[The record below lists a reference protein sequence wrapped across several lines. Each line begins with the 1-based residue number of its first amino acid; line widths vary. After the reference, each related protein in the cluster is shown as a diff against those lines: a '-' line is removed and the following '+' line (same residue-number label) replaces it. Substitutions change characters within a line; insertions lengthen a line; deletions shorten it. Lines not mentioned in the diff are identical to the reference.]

1 MCGIFGIYNFKR
13 PRSVSDECLHKACE
27 MIRHRGPDDEG
38 IYRDEDNGLFLAH
51 RRLSILDVS
60 SMGHQPM
67 QNPDGTLVVTYN
79 GEIYNYLEIRAD
91 LIRLGHT
98 FRSECD
104 TEVLLHAYEQWGIEC
119 LDRFN
124 GMFAFCLWDRPR
136 RKLILVRDRLGIKPL
151 YYLEDPYGIAFA
163 SEVKAFRVIP
173 EVRFAAE
180 EKYIPVFLRDGY
192 VAGEETF
199 FRGVRK
205 IPPGTSLEIEGGKV
219 QRKRYWDIAFRT
231 EEGVSEQEWEERL
244 DVLLE
249 ESVNLRLRSDVPVGV
264 FLSGGLDSTSIV
276 AFLHGKSGI
285 PIKTFS
291 VGYKSGKGY
300 DETPF
305 ARIAA
310 KRYQTDHREY
320 FVTAEEFRDFIPS
333 YVWFMDEPISEAA
346 GISLYFISRLAKE
359 HVTVILSGEGSD
371 ELFGGYDIYR
381 YMLWMERYRTLPGFL
396 RKGINAVGRRI
407 TPRGSRSRKYFELAA
422 LPLER
427 RYRGVSFLPGSA
439 LDGVCV
445 DLRLEGF
452 QDPSE
457 EMWEKVF
464 AETAG
469 WGDLNRLLHADTKT
483 WLVDDILVKADKMTM
498 ANSLELR
505 VPFLDYRI
513 VELAAAMPVQMKV
526 RGNVKKYVLKRTVRG
541 RVPDEIVHRE
551 KMGFPTPIALMFR
564 GQLNG
569 YMKEMLLD
577 GRTLGR
583 GFFSRKGIET
593 AISEHERGNDRS
605 QLLWRLLVLEEW
617 FRVFVDHNSS

>member
-1 MCGIFGIYNFKR
+1 M
-13 PRSVSDECLHKACE
+13 ACE
-27 MIRHRGPDDEG
+27 LIQHRGPDDEG
-38 IYRDEDNGLFLAH
+38 IYRDEDSGLFLAH

-67 QNPDGTLVVTYN
+67 QNPDGTLVVAYN
-79 GEIYNYLEIRAD
+79 VEIYNYIEIRTD

-98 FRSECD
+98 FRSNCD
-104 TEVLLHAYEQWGIEC
+104 TEVLLRAYEQWGIEC

-151 YYLEDPYGIAFA
+151 YYMEDAYGIAFA
-163 SEVKAFRVIP
+163 SEVKAFRAIP
-173 EVRFAAE
+173 GVRFAAE
-180 EKYIPVFLRDGY
+180 EKYIPAFLRDGY
-192 VAGEETF
+192 VAGEETL

-205 IPPGTSLEIEGGKV
+205 IPPGTRLEIEGGKV
-219 QRKRYWDIAFRT
+219 QRKRYWDIVFKT
-231 EEGVSEQEWEERL
+231 QEGVSEQEWRDRL
-244 DVLLE
+244 AFLLAD
-249 ESVNLRLRSDVPVGV
+249 SVNIRLRSDVPVGV

-276 AFLHGKSGI
+276 SFLHGKSPI
-285 PIKTFS
+285 PVKTFS
-291 VGYKSGKGY
+291 VAYKSGQEY

-310 KRYQTDHREY
+310 KRYETDHREY
-320 FVTAEEFRDFIPS
+320 FVTAKEFRDFIPR
-333 YVWFMDEPISEAA
+333 YVWFMDEPVSEAA

-371 ELFGGYDIYR
+371 ELFGGYDMYR
-381 YMLWMERYRTLPGFL
+381 YMLWMEKYRVLPGFL
-396 RKGINAVGRRI
+396 RKGIDAIGGRI
-407 TPRGSRSRKYFELAA
+407 FPRGSRGRKFFELAA

-427 RYRGVSFLPGSA
+427 RYRGVSFLPGSD
-439 LDGVCV
+439 LDVVC
-445 DLRLEGF
+445 LGPRLKGL

-457 EMWEKVF
+457 EMWARVF

-469 WGDLNRLLHADTKT
+469 CAGLNRLLYADIKT
-483 WLVDDILVKADKMTM
+483 WLVDDILIKADKMTM

-513 VELAAAMPVQMKV
+513 VELAASMPPQMKV
-526 RGNVKKYVLKRTVRG
+526 RGNSNKFVLKKTVRG
-541 RVPDEIVHRE
+541 KVPDEIVHRQ

-564 GQLNG
+564 GQLNS
-569 YMKEMLLD
+569 YLKEILLD
-577 GRTLGR
+577 GHTLGR
-583 GFFSRKGIET
+583 GFFPRKGIET
-593 AISEHERGNDRS
+593 AILEHERGNDRS